1 MVNHS
6 CPSAKG
12 NLNTFNRRFLFET
25 ASFTFKK
32 EGIKIGE
39 RIKPIKVQQ
48 WCGSSIAASHGPKH
62 QLNGALGDCSGTLKK
77 FCFRL
82 GLGLKSL

>member
-1 MVNHS
+1 MVNRS

-12 NLNTFNRRFLFET
+12 NLNTFNRLFLFET
-25 ASFTFKK
+25 ASFTLKK